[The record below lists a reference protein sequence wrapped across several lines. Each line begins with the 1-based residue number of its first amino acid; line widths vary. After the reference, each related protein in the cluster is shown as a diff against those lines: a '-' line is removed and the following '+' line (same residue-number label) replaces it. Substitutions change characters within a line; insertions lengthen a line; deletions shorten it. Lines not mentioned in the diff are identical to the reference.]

1 MAVHLPIVN
10 GAGRFTHTVFACVTA
25 GYRIELAIVGPMGAE
40 QVQPLLGRFVADTSR
55 MVPLVAVW
63 AHGSLALG
71 DFQPGR
77 SDLDL
82 VAVVSE
88 RLSDRHQADLQRVH
102 GTLIADV
109 PLAAGLHCAYMAR
122 GELADPGQAHPTW
135 AHREMFDRIV
145 SPVTRRE
152 LTQGG
157 LNLHGPA
164 PARLVPAVSDQELA
178 SYIRGDLRD
187 YWYPHTEL
195 HELWLRDIWVDL
207 GLLTLARASVT
218 LCEGRLISKRE
229 ALDVLGRL
237 DAPPEVV
244 RDIYR
249 RRYEDKQPVSEE
261 WRTQRGRL
269 ARTFVRTGIERVL
282 ALPHAR

>member
-1 MAVHLPIVN
+1 MTTEPV
-10 GAGRFTHTVFACVTA
+10 RS
-25 GYRIELAIVGPMGAE
+25 
-40 QVQPLLGRFVADTSR
+40 LLGRFVADTGPV
-55 MVPLVAVW
+55 VPLVAVW

-88 RLSDRHQADLQRVH
+88 RLSDRHLSDLRRVH
-102 GTLIADV
+102 GTLIEDV

-122 GELADPGQAHPTW
+122 DDLADPGQAHPTW
-135 AHREMFDRIV
+135 AHGEMFDRIV

-157 LNLHGPA
+157 LSLHGPA
-164 PARLVPAVSDQELA
+164 PAGLIPAVSDEDLA
-178 SYIRGDLRD
+178 SFIRGDLRD
-187 YWYPHTEL
+187 FWYAAAERP
-195 HELWLRDIWVDL
+195 ELWLRDIWVDL
-207 GLLTLARASVT
+207 GLLTLARATVT
-218 LCEGRLISKRE
+218 LREGRLISKRE
-229 ALDVLGRL
+229 ALDVLGHL
-237 DAPPEVV
+237 DAPPDVV

-249 RRYEDKQPVSEE
+249 RRYEDKQPASEE
-261 WRTQRGRL
+261 WLTRRGQL

-282 ALPHAR
+282 ALPHAD

>member
-1 MAVHLPIVN
+1 MH
-10 GAGRFTHTVFACVTA
+10 
-25 GYRIELAIVGPMGAE
+25 AE
-40 QVQPLLGRFVADTSR
+40 PVRALLGRFVTDVSQV
-55 MVPLVAVW
+55 VPLVAVW

-88 RLSDRHQADLQRVH
+88 RLSDRHKSDLQRVH

-109 PLAAGLHCAYMAR
+109 PLAAGLHCAYMAH
-122 GELADPGQAHPTW
+122 GDLADPGQAYPTW
-135 AHREMFDRIV
+135 AHGEMFDRIV

-157 LNLHGPA
+157 LSLHGPS
-164 PARLVPAVSDQELA
+164 PAGLVPAVSDQELA
-178 SYIRGDLRD
+178 GYIRGDLRD
-187 YWYPHTEL
+187 YWYPHTER

-218 LCEGRLISKRE
+218 LREGRLISKRE
-229 ALDVLGRL
+229 ALDVLARL
-237 DAPPEVV
+237 DAPPDVV

-249 RRYEDKQPVSEE
+249 RRYEDKQPVSAE
-261 WRTQRGRL
+261 WLTRRGRL
-269 ARTFVRTGIERVL
+269 ARTFVRTGIEHVL
-282 ALPHAR
+282 ALPPAD

>member
-1 MAVHLPIVN
+1 MTTEPV
-10 GAGRFTHTVFACVTA
+10 RS
-25 GYRIELAIVGPMGAE
+25 
-40 QVQPLLGRFVADTSR
+40 LLGRFVAGTSR
-55 MVPLVAVW
+55 VVPVVAVW

-88 RLSDRHQADLQRVH
+88 RLSDRHLSDLQRVH
-102 GTLIADV
+102 GTLIEDV

-122 GELADPGQAHPTW
+122 GDLADSGQAHPTW
-135 AHREMFDRIV
+135 AHGELFDRIV

-157 LNLHGPA
+157 LSLHGPA
-164 PARLVPAVSDQELA
+164 PTGLIPAVSDEELA
-178 SYIRGDLRD
+178 SFIRGDLRD
-187 YWYPHTEL
+187 FWYPHAERP
-195 HELWLRDIWVDL
+195 ELWLRDIWVDL
-207 GLLTLARASVT
+207 GLLTLARATVT
-218 LCEGRLISKRE
+218 LREGRLISKRE
-229 ALDVLGRL
+229 ALDVLGHL
-237 DAPPEVV
+237 NAPPDVV

-249 RRYEDKQPVSEE
+249 RRYEDKQPASEE
-261 WRTQRGRL
+261 WLTRRGQL

-282 ALPHAR
+282 ALPHAD

>member
-1 MAVHLPIVN
+1 MN
-10 GAGRFTHTVFACVTA
+10 
-25 GYRIELAIVGPMGAE
+25 AE
-40 QVQPLLGRFVADTSR
+40 PVRALLGRFVADASR
-55 MVPLVAVW
+55 VVPLVAVW

-82 VAVVSE
+82 VAVVGE
-88 RLSDRHQADLQRVH
+88 RLSDGHRNGLQQVH
-102 GTLIADV
+102 STLIADV
-109 PLAAGLHCAYMAR
+109 PLAAGLHCAYMTR

-135 AHREMFDRIV
+135 AHSEMFDRIV
-145 SPVTRRE
+145 SPVSRRE

-157 LNLHGPA
+157 LRLHGPA
-164 PARLVPAVSDQELA
+164 PAGLVPVVSDQQLT
-178 SYIRGDLRD
+178 SYIRDDLRD
-187 YWYPHTEL
+187 FWYPHTGQ

-218 LCEGRLISKRE
+218 LREGRLISKRE
-229 ALDVLGRL
+229 ALNVLGRL
-237 DAPPEVV
+237 DAPPDVV

-249 RRYEDKQPVSEE
+249 RRYEDDQPLSEE
-261 WRTQRGRL
+261 WRTRRGRL

-282 ALPHAR
+282 ALPYTR